1 MTNDTIIMS
10 VIPHEN
16 GVACVWAEPVVVR
29 GDISPSE
36 AKPPEPKKPD
46 GETSAGFESESEAQA
61 RVAHEKFAVPFTGML
76 DAMHRATKAAED
88 RIVYRMV
95 RRAMVFKDGEDI
107 SPAIRAVRDSQRVQD
122 DLNKRGAFAEG
133 EIGGGPPNLP
143 LLMAMGDGPP
153 GPPRKRKA
161 AKRAPKPKRP
171 KK

>member
-29 GDISPSE
+29 GDLSPPE
-36 AKPPEPKKPD
+36 TKPPEFKKPD
-46 GETSAGFESESEAQA
+46 EPAAFESESEAQA
-61 RVAHEKFAVPFTGML
+61 RVAHEKFTTPFTGVL

-107 SPAIRAVRDSQRVQD
+107 SPAIRAVKGSQRVQD
-122 DLNKRGAFAEG
+122 DLNRRGAFAEG
-133 EIGGGPPNLP
+133 EIGGGLPNMP
-143 LLMAMGDGPP
+143 LLMAGMAAGGDV
-153 GPPRKRKA
+153 PPRKRKTS
-161 AKRAPKPKRP
+161 KKAPKPRRP